1 MGDDAAERE
10 EQPVPIPEHLSG
22 FVLEAIEEAIREAAE
37 DSASSETRQA
47 VIKAVHY
54 YDGFMNKSLTAGQ
67 TAELAHRAAGWLW
80 PRWPRTVEEA
90 DEVAA
95 LLAATRDL
103 LELRDR
109 AVVVAAE
116 RGEPEADIAYEHE
129 PL

>member
-10 EQPVPIPEHLSG
+10 EQPVPIPEHLTG
-22 FVLEAIEEAIREAAE
+22 YVLEAIEEAIREAAE
-37 DSASSETRQA
+37 DSGSSEMRQA

-54 YDGFMNKSLTAGQ
+54 YDGFVNKSLTAGQ

-109 AVVVAAE
+109 AMVVAAE
-116 RGEPEADIAYEHE
+116 RGEPEADIAYDHE